1 MPILSCA
8 TQTNARRTNSVCA
21 EVRQDVPVEVEL
33 FWALVAMIEVVA
45 ELGLAS
51 NPTPLKF

>member
-1 MPILSCA
+1 
-8 TQTNARRTNSVCA
+8 
-21 EVRQDVPVEVEL
+21 VEVEL